1 MNLNFL
7 ILFDKM
13 FEILFIV
20 YDLLFDWGLQR
31 QILLVFVNNF
41 IFKEMSICILN
52 LIKYRY
58 IVVRKYVL
66 EKG

>member
-20 YDLLFDWGLQR
+20 YDLLFDWGIQR